1 MCSYERAEEYTTIYI
16 IVCLLIV
23 FNPTTSIKPV
33 LYYYLD
39 LSTSDD
45 QSRLSRHREGSG
57 PTQRWCDVS
66 GTWLWE
72 GQATRETNVSTL
84 TIVGK

>member
-1 MCSYERAEEYTTIYI
+1 MLSYERAEEYTTIYI

-45 QSRLSRHREGSG
+45 QSLLNCHHEEGGAKINGGVMYSVRGSG
-57 PTQRWCDVS
+57 RDKR
-66 GTWLWE
+66 
-72 GQATRETNVSTL
+72 REKQT
-84 TIVGK
+84 